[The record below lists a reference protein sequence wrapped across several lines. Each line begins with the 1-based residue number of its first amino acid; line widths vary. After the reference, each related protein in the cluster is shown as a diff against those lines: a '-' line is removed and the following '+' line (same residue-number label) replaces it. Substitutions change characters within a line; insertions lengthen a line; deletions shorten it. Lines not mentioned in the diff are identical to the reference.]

1 MVKCDTELE
10 FKSDLG
16 MMVEY
21 QIKYI
26 SYNGWNYSHYPIF
39 ITILKY
45 KYNDTGHLGVFLVWV
60 QPN

>member
-21 QIKYI
+21 QIIYI
-26 SYNGWNYSHYPIF
+26 SFVFVYG
-39 ITILKY
+39 LKMVSY
-45 KYNDTGHLGVFLVWV
+45 IDVRII
-60 QPN
+60 